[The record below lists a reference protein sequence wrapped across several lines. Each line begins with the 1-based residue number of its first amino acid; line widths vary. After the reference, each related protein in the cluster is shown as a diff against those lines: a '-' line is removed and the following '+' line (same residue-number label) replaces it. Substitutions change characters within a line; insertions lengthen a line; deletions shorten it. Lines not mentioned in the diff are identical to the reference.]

1 MTGSAVLS
9 YADQTAV
16 RRGARSDE
24 EKTPYPWVMMPP
36 GGISFFAIGS
46 LPAPAFGSANQVELC
61 TYTVQDGW
69 EGVLQDVMTIY
80 LDQGAASFIQGSGDI
95 VWSIDI
101 DWPLGNQLGTSRYL
115 PNYAFI
121 KTQLGSF
128 ENGPWP
134 VRGGWR
140 MKSGETYRVKAYT
153 VANVATGAPNFV
165 HGALLGWV
173 WPMARMGV

>member
-1 MTGSAVLS
+1 MTSPAVLS

-24 EKTPYPWVMMPP
+24 ERTPYPWVMMPP
-36 GGISFFAIGS
+36 GGISFFQPGS
-46 LPAPAFGSANQVELC
+46 LPAPAFGIANQVELVS
-61 TYTVQDGW
+61 YTVQDGW
-69 EGVLQDVMTIY
+69 EGSLQDVLVEY
-80 LDQGAASFIQGSGDI
+80 DDNGADTFIQGSGDI
-95 VWSIDI
+95 IWTIDI
-101 DWPLGNQLGTSRYL
+101 DWPLGNPLGTSRFL
-115 PNYAFI
+115 PNYAQI
-121 KTQLGSF
+121 KTQLGSWDD
-128 ENGPWP
+128 GPWP

-153 VANVATGAPNFV
+153 VANVATGNPNFV